1 MSIWHDQINE
11 EINTTYKYDDESD
24 GDSDATSGDVPVV
37 PESDV
42 VVVDTAQ
49 PPRKAKKS
57 AFDKL
62 YNDSSS
68 SEEEGGNLLDYM

>member
-1 MSIWHDQINE
+1 MFWYYIYLFIWHDQINE

-24 GDSDATSGDVPVV
+24 GDSDATSGDVVA
-37 PESDV
+37 
-42 VVVDTAQ
+42 VDTAQ